1 MKGILIDP
9 NKNEFLAVIKDVEKF
24 IKTVMDIEKRD
35 KDTWK
40 ESYEMIKDLDIEDKI
55 DDIDIYN
62 QCSVCV
68 SPPQYEDDGF
78 DICIY
83 GDDGMLHFKLQTKP
97 NTI

>member
-1 MKGILIDP
+1 MKGILINDYDE
-9 NKNEFLAVIKDVEKF
+9 KFIAVISDVEKF
-24 IKTVMDIEKRD
+24 IKIVEGLDYHSNNETWEK
-35 KDTWK
+35 
-40 ESYEMIKDLDIEDKI
+40 SYKMIKELDDKI

-62 QCSVCV
+62 ACSVTVC
-68 SPPQYEDDGF
+68 PPQYEDDGF

>member
-1 MKGILIDP
+1 MKGILINDYDE
-9 NKNEFLAVIKDVEKF
+9 KFIAVISDVEKF
-24 IKTVMDIEKRD
+24 IKIIEGLD
-35 KDTWK
+35 YHSDNETWEK
-40 ESYEMIKDLDIEDKI
+40 SYKMIKGLDDKI

-62 QCSVCV
+62 ACFVTV

-83 GDDGMLHFKLQTKP
+83 GDNGMLHFKLQTKP